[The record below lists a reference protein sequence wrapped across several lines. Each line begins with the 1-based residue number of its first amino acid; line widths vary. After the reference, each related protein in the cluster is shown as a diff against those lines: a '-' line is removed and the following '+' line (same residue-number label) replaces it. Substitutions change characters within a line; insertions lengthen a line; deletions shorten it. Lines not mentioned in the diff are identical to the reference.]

1 MIALLQINIYFRGMS
16 VPIVNPDKGKLLIA
30 EPFLGDPS
38 FERTVILLTDHNKD
52 GSVGF
57 VLNRPLDL
65 RMEQVLDEF
74 PAYSPNLFY
83 GGPVQQNN
91 LYYLHNKGELIPESE
106 QILPGL
112 FWGGKISAVKE
123 MLQTGIMTETDIK
136 FFLGYSGWGK
146 DQLANEIKENS
157 WLVVSPS
164 VNLLNTNT
172 KTLWK
177 DLLFDLGGDYR
188 LWANSPSDPILN

>member
-1 MIALLQINIYFRGMS
+1 MS
-16 VPIVNPDKGKLLIA
+16 LPIENPDKGKLLIA

-38 FERTVILLTDHNKD
+38 FERTVILLTDFNTD
-52 GSVGF
+52 GAVGF

-65 RMEQVLDEF
+65 RMEQVLVDF
-74 PAYSPNLFY
+74 PAFKPNLFY

-91 LYYLHNKGELIPESE
+91 LYYLHNQGELIPDSVEV
-106 QILPGL
+106 LPGL

-123 MLQTGIMTETDIK
+123 MLKPGIMGEKDIR

-146 DQLANEIKENS
+146 EQLANEIKENS
-157 WLVVSPS
+157 WMVVTPS
-164 VNLLNTNT
+164 INLLNTDT

>member
-1 MIALLQINIYFRGMS
+1 MSLQIENLS
-16 VPIVNPDKGKLLIA
+16 KGCLLIA

-38 FERTVILLTDHNKD
+38 FERTVVLLTDHNDD

-65 RMEQVLDEF
+65 RMEQVLDGFPEF
-74 PAYSPNLFY
+74 EEQLFY

-91 LYYLHNKGELIPESE
+91 LYYLHNKGELIPESVE
-106 QILPGL
+106 INPGL
-112 FWGGKISAVKE
+112 YWGGKLSAVKE
-123 MLQTGIMTETDIK
+123 MLNSGIMTESDIR

-146 DQLANEIKENS
+146 DQLKGEITESS
-157 WLVVSPS
+157 WLVVKSS
-164 VNLLNTNT
+164 INLLTGST

-177 DLLFDLGGDYR
+177 DLLMDIGGDYR